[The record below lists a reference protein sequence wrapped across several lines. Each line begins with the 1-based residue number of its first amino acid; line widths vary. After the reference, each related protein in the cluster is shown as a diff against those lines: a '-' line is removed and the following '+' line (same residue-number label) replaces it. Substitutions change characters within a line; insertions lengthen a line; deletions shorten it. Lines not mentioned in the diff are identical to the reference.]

1 MEKSVLVTST
11 LILLTSN
18 IRGHTNTDQ
27 HIHTYYG
34 NKMEKAQVKG
44 QLSVI
49 SPGSITEI
57 LYKIGEQKQ
66 GRLKVKFAIAYILW
80 PNYVNYN
87 NVACKMF
94 CHFTAHS
101 KCQLLMDELTK
112 VNYYSLLL
120 GESTNYI

>member
-1 MEKSVLVTST
+1 MEESVLVTST

-27 HIHTYYG
+27 HIHTCYG

-66 GRLKVKFAIAYILW
+66 GRLIR
-80 PNYVNYN
+80 
-87 NVACKMF
+87 
-94 CHFTAHS
+94 S
-101 KCQLLMDELTK
+101 
-112 VNYYSLLL
+112 SLLL
-120 GESTNYI
+120 LIFCGQTMLIIIMLHVKCFVTLLPNLNARS